1 MFTCLGPAKQLDS
14 HATMAPIKD
23 ETVGALRDLVNKLE
37 SRVEQLEAKLQQA
50 EGGPLARKSKGNTEG
65 VRMIL
70 IGAPGAGKISLNLS
84 RMTRTDPT

>member
-1 MFTCLGPAKQLDS
+1 
-14 HATMAPIKD
+14 MAPIKD
-23 ETVGALRDLVNKLE
+23 ETVDALRNLVNNLE

-70 IGAPGAGKISLNLS
+70 IGAPGAGMSSTNDSGLS
-84 RMTRTDPT
+84 AH